1 MTPNNIIAK
10 KNALVFACCQAL
22 NGIIAMT
29 VITTGGLLGF
39 SFADN
44 KAYATMPV
52 AFFNLGS
59 WLTSYPAAKFMQKYG
74 RQNGFRLGATL
85 GLAGS
90 LIVFYA
96 ILKRDFA
103 LLTFGTTFIGS
114 FHGFSQQYRFAATD
128 MATDDFKPKAIS
140 RVLMGGI
147 AAALIGGPLITASK
161 MIYGGI
167 IFAGSFLVL
176 ALCAI
181 AVFTLLSQIDI
192 PKLAPEKKKVIHRTR
207 REIFSD
213 PKLIV
218 GILCGMITYGLMSL
232 VMTASPLAMHACG
245 HAVDDATTVI
255 QWHVLGMFL
264 PSLFCGSLI
273 TRFGVRPIMILGF
286 LFLLASAVIA
296 MAGISFWHF
305 WLALILLGVG
315 WNFGFIGST
324 TLVASASRPDEV
336 GVVQGTNDMLVLGM
350 VTFASFM
357 SGQLLDGMGWN
368 FVNIL
373 VFPLGTTAV
382 ISLLWL
388 TSKENSHTLQK

>member
-1 MTPNNIIAK
+1 MTPDNKIAK
-10 KNALVFACCQAL
+10 KNALVLACCQSL

-74 RQNGFRLGATL
+74 RQNGFRLGAMM
-85 GLAGS
+85 GLLGS

-96 ILKRDFA
+96 ILQRDFL
-103 LLTFGTTFIGS
+103 LLTLGSTLIGS

-128 MATDDFKPKAIS
+128 MATEEFKPKAIS

-147 AAALIGGPLITASK
+147 VAALIGGPLITASK
-161 MIYGGI
+161 MAYGGI
-167 IFAGSFLVL
+167 LFAGCFLIL
-176 ALCAI
+176 ALCSI
-181 AVFTLLSQIDI
+181 LVFALLSKIDI
-192 PKLAPEKKKVIHRTR
+192 PSLAPEKKKIIHRSR
-207 REIFSD
+207 REIFSE
-213 PKLIV
+213 PKLMV
-218 GILCGMITYGLMSL
+218 GIICGMITYGLMSL

-264 PSLFCGSLI
+264 PSLFCGALI
-273 TRFGVRPIMILGF
+273 TRFGVRPIMISGF
-286 LFLLASAVIA
+286 LFLLVSAFIA
-296 MAGISFWHF
+296 MAGTTFWHF
-305 WLALILLGVG
+305 WLALIFLGVG

-324 TLVASASRPDEV
+324 SLVASASRPDER
-336 GVVQGTNDMLVLGM
+336 GIVQGTNDMLVLGT

-357 SGQLLDGMGWN
+357 SGQLLDGVGWN

-373 VFPLGTTAV
+373 VFPLCTTAI

-388 TSKENSHTLQK
+388 SSKEKGLTPIK